1 MTTNLRLGI
10 NSLYIEQETKDL
22 LLSQCDLID
31 EELAL
36 KNREI
41 LNLEKEIEVLKNGEY
56 YETEQERLQRTGDG
70 GDDEGFNEFCNQI
83 KNK

>member
-1 MTTNLRLGI
+1 MTENLRIAILK
-10 NSLYIEQETKDL
+10 LYTTQEIKDL

-56 YETEQERLQRTGDG
+56 YTHDVKVEYTDQQRH
-70 GDDEGFNEFCNQI
+70 ELHQQAKEV
-83 KNK
+83 K